1 MEIRNIGIF
10 GRRNA
15 GKSSLINI
23 LAGQEVAIVDP
34 AAGTTTDPVR
44 KRMEIYG
51 VGPCN
56 LIDTAGIDD
65 TGALGEKRIGRTRK
79 IAGEVDYALIVFKGD
94 DFGEHEEFIAGL
106 LERSGVPFMIVHNFS
121 DEGELDEE
129 LCRRLNIRYK
139 TDVVEFSCRDIDSDR
154 RERRAD
160 GIISKIA
167 AGLSGGERSVKDKD
181 NDNDEDNDEDKDKN
195 KNKNKNKNKDGAVSI
210 QQKTATAE
218 RSGTIMAGLVSPGD
232 KIVFVCPIDS
242 EAPAGRLILPQVM
255 GIREVLDSHGSAY
268 VVQPSELGALLDENR
283 DVKMVIT
290 DSQAFAEVARIVPGD
305 IPLGS
310 FSILLAR
317 AKGPFKDY
325 LAGLQGIER
334 LKDGDDVLI
343 LESCTHRATCEDIGR
358 VRIPAMLRKRCGC
371 DLNFT
376 FVAGTDDI
384 PRKNYALAVQCGGC
398 MVTGKILSSRI
409 GQLIGEGIPVVN
421 YGMAIAYIGGLFENN
436 SFRRFMELL

>member
-51 VGPCN
+51 IGPCN

-79 IAGEVDYALIVFKGD
+79 IAGEVDLALVVFKGD
-94 DFGEHEEFIAGL
+94 DFGSHEEEIAGL
-106 LERSGVPFMIVHNFS
+106 LGRNGVPFLIVHNFS
-121 DEGELDEE
+121 DEGEMDDAL
-129 LCRRLNIRYK
+129 RGRLVARYK
-139 TDVVEFSCRDIDSDR
+139 TDVMEFSCRDADSDR

-160 GIISKIA
+160 GIILKMTEL
-167 AGLSGGERSVKDKD
+167 LSGSGVSG
-181 NDNDEDNDEDKDKN
+181 
-195 KNKNKNKNKDGAVSI
+195 GAVSGSGVSGR
-210 QQKTATAE
+210 QGAAAV
-218 RSGTIMAGLVSPGD
+218 RGGGTIMKGLVSPGD
-232 KIVFVCPIDS
+232 KIVFVCPVDS

-255 GIREVLDSHGSAY
+255 GIRDVLDSHGFAY

-283 DVKMVIT
+283 DVRMVIT
-290 DSQAFAEVARIVPGD
+290 DSQAFAEVAGIVPDD

-317 AKGPFKDY
+317 AKGPFEDY
-325 LAGLQGIER
+325 LAGLQGIDR
-334 LKDGDDVLI
+334 LKEGDDVLI

-358 VRIPAMLRKRCGC
+358 VKIPVMLRKRCGC
-371 DLNFT
+371 TLNFT

-384 PRKNYALAVQCGGC
+384 PRKNYSLAVQCGGC
-398 MVTGKILSSRI
+398 MVTGKILSYRVGGLSAS
-409 GQLIGEGIPVVN
+409 GIPVVN
-421 YGMAIAYIGGLFENN
+421 YGMAMAYIGGLFEYG
-436 SFRRFMELL
+436 SFRKFMEML